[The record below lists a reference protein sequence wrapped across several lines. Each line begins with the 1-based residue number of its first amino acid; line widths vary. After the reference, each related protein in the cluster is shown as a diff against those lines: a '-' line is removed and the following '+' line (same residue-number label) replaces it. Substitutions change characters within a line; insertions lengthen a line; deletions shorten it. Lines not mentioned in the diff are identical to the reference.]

1 MEDGIMQL
9 QPGRSVGFMTLGC
22 SLHEVLTTIK
32 AEVKAFPRFQL
43 YHDELRPISSPVQ
56 VVLPDNGLRLQF
68 DGPDQRLRLIEVL
81 DFAKA
86 KLVYKDIEVYKPGEV
101 GFSGG
106 VSGPRF
112 RHVYDKL
119 LGPTY
124 GGEYIPPKS
133 EDPNAR
139 GTYNLSYPGI
149 AFNFSVQH
157 SAYSPKKDFIS
168 LLSSSATGPAT
179 SMAVFNG
186 ESWQKARGTLFT
198 ATPPNPRSL
207 ALGKAKDSGPDEI
220 ETVKIHGEGR
230 IELVRRSSPP
240 FWITL
245 SETTPQDL
253 IMELGAPDSI
263 YRKNDHRLS
272 IHKDRRTSD
281 ASDLSPGGLTPDDDS
296 DHGSVIRSDNEDAWE
311 DDDEAALEAQERE
324 VAAAEHFY
332 NYYHHGF
339 DILISQPTQISPP
352 SPTAERRESELHS
365 QGELSAQPLN
375 HLTATKIIFHG
386 NVPGSYQFNRHRRS
400 RWTLEHVPSAMYRD
414 PLSSEMGFGDI
425 SGRLKEVFKPYYEN
439 EEQERLQQRGMALNR
454 GWGDSPGSSCEL
466 LGGWEDSSGKKSKF
480 ANAGSVLMEGAADVG
495 NVELFGFPGMV
506 FEVLKNGAASPERV
520 IRYGHLEKRLNG
532 QNVET
537 EGSAPRESFTLHDGP
552 PYANGPL
559 HIGHAL
565 NKITKDII
573 CRHEVGQGKKVSYIP
588 GWDCHGLP
596 IEIKALQAQKKDAAQ
611 ADPVSVRDA
620 ARELATRTIEEQK
633 KGFKEWAV
641 MGDWDNAYQ
650 TMERGFEIRQLEVF
664 KAMFEKGLI
673 YRQFKP
679 VYWSPSSR
687 TALAEAELE
696 YDEGHK
702 SLAAFVRYPIH
713 LSETLKNG
721 ALRDVD
727 GKVSVVI
734 WTTTPWTLPANKAIA
749 VHKDMKYCVVKDAEK
764 DGELILVAASRVAE
778 YEKILERK
786 LEIVV
791 SDVRGSDIAEQVQY
805 ENPFQKANGLQPII
819 HADFVTDS
827 SGTGLVH
834 LAPGHGMD
842 DYNVCMSLNVP
853 AFAPIDDAGAFT
865 KDAFPEQPELLE
877 GLPVADIK
885 KSGSNAV
892 CNYLQKLDMLRG
904 KQNYRHKYPIDWRT
918 KEPVITRAT
927 EQWFANVE
935 GIKDASMKAIAN
947 VNFMP
952 ATGRSRLESFIQGR
966 SQWCISRQRAWGVP
980 IPALYKVEG
989 DTLKATMD
997 SETIDHVIEVIKE
1010 RGINAWWT
1018 DAQDDPAWKPNHLTG
1033 TYVRGRDTMDV
1044 WFDSGTSWKLLP
1056 EQKYKPVADVYLEGT
1071 DQHRGWFQSS
1081 LLTHVATQS
1090 YSTETVK
1097 APYKTLI
1104 THGFTL
1110 DSDGRKMSK
1119 SLGNVISPMQIMSGE
1134 LLPPVKRKKQK
1145 GVKQDP
1151 ATKNT
1156 PTYDAMGADAL
1167 RLWAASSD
1175 YTRDVT
1181 IGQPVLMSVNQAL
1194 HKYRVTFK
1202 WLLGIFSLPSCPPPF
1217 TSFNDLTPSIT
1228 EFKELTDRL
1237 AIHRLV
1243 QVSAEVHN
1251 HFGKYEFFKG
1261 VNAINKYISMDLSA
1275 FYFETLK
1282 DRVYTSDKND
1292 CETLQRVLGLIFY
1305 ELLQMLAPVCPL
1317 LVEEVWDHLPAELK
1331 EKSSHPARAVW
1342 SPLPA
1347 LKESESA
1354 CLDSMNETTSTLGA
1368 AIKVAQERLRADK
1381 KIGSSLESAATVYLP
1396 ASNAEKLHAEFA
1408 ACLQPSTPK
1417 PMDVETQLA
1426 GLFVIS
1432 EVNLRTLSDSSAPV
1446 NSVFTAEDPDMI
1458 KQQSQWSEE
1467 EVLSSDSGMLGKA
1480 KVLVHPPSREKCPR
1494 CWRFVKE
1501 EHEDVCGRCGDV
1513 VSQ

>member
-1 MEDGIMQL
+1 
-9 QPGRSVGFMTLGC
+9 
-22 SLHEVLTTIK
+22 
-32 AEVKAFPRFQL
+32 
-43 YHDELRPISSPVQ
+43 
-56 VVLPDNGLRLQF
+56 
-68 DGPDQRLRLIEVL
+68 
-81 DFAKA
+81 
-86 KLVYKDIEVYKPGEV
+86 
-101 GFSGG
+101 
-106 VSGPRF
+106 
-112 RHVYDKL
+112 
-119 LGPTY
+119 
-124 GGEYIPPKS
+124 
-133 EDPNAR
+133 
-139 GTYNLSYPGI
+139 
-149 AFNFSVQH
+149 
-157 SAYSPKKDFIS
+157 
-168 LLSSSATGPAT
+168 
-179 SMAVFNG
+179 
-186 ESWQKARGTLFT
+186 
-198 ATPPNPRSL
+198 
-207 ALGKAKDSGPDEI
+207 
-220 ETVKIHGEGR
+220 
-230 IELVRRSSPP
+230 
-240 FWITL
+240 
-245 SETTPQDL
+245 
-253 IMELGAPDSI
+253 
-263 YRKNDHRLS
+263 
-272 IHKDRRTSD
+272 
-281 ASDLSPGGLTPDDDS
+281 
-296 DHGSVIRSDNEDAWE
+296 
-311 DDDEAALEAQERE
+311 
-324 VAAAEHFY
+324 
-332 NYYHHGF
+332 
-339 DILISQPTQISPP
+339 
-352 SPTAERRESELHS
+352 
-365 QGELSAQPLN
+365 
-375 HLTATKIIFHG
+375 
-386 NVPGSYQFNRHRRS
+386 
-400 RWTLEHVPSAMYRD
+400 
-414 PLSSEMGFGDI
+414 
-425 SGRLKEVFKPYYEN
+425 
-439 EEQERLQQRGMALNR
+439 
-454 GWGDSPGSSCEL
+454 
-466 LGGWEDSSGKKSKF
+466 
-480 ANAGSVLMEGAADVG
+480 
-495 NVELFGFPGMV
+495 
-506 FEVLKNGAASPERV
+506 
-520 IRYGHLEKRLNG
+520 LEKRLNG
-532 QNVET
+532 QNGEK

-721 ALRDVD
+721 ALKDVD
-727 GKVSVVI
+727 GTVSVVI

-749 VHKDMKYCVVKDAEK
+749 VHKDMQYCVVKDAEK

-791 SDVRGSDIAEQVQY
+791 PDVRGSDIAEQVQY

-947 VNFMP
+947 VDFMP

-997 SETIDHVIEVIKE
+997 SETIDHVIEVIKK

-1018 DAQDDPAWKPNHLTG
+1018 DAQDDPAWKPKHLTG

-1056 EQKYKPVADVYLEGT
+1056 EQKDKPIADVYLEGT

-1151 ATKNT
+1151 TAKNT

-1251 HFGKYEFFKG
+1251 HFEKYEFFKG

-1282 DRVYTSDKND
+1282 DRVYTSDKTD

-1317 LVEEVWDHLPAELK
+1317 LVEEVWDHVPAELK

-1354 CLDSMNETTSTLGA
+1354 CLESMNETTSTLGA

-1396 ASNAEKLHAEFA
+1396 ASKAEKLHAEFS
-1408 ACLQPSTPK
+1408 ACLQPSAPK
-1417 PMDVETQLA
+1417 ATDVETQLA

-1432 EVNLRTLSDSSAPV
+1432 EVNLRTLSDSSAPA
-1446 NSVFTAEDPDMI
+1446 NDIFTAEDPNAI
-1458 KQQSQWSEE
+1458 KQQSQWYEE
-1467 EVLSSDSGMLGKA
+1467 EVLSSDSGVLGEA

-1501 EHEDVCGRCGDV
+1501 EKEEVCGRCGDI